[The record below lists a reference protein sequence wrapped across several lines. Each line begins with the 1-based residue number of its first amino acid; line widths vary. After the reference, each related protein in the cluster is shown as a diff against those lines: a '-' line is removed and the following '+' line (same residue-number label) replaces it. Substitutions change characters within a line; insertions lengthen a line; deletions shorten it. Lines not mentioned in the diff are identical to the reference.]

1 MMRLLKRYIRE
12 HIRQIC
18 LYIGFLGIFQ
28 VVFFLYNIRTD
39 AVRYAFFLS
48 VGWLLLYGGLAFLRY
63 YRKCRMLQEDHTAI
77 VTDLSRMPE
86 PENEAEEEYQRIIQ
100 DLYEQKADLESKGR
114 ISRQEMAD
122 YYGMW
127 VHQIKTPIAAL
138 RVILQS
144 AGEENAELPYA
155 KTMKMELFKIEQ
167 YVEMVLSYLR
177 MEEMSSD
184 LAFEEYQLDD
194 IVRQAVR
201 KYSQMF
207 ILKRIRLDF
216 QPLQRA
222 VLTDEK
228 WLVFVV
234 EQILSNAL
242 KYTKEGSI
250 SIYLTTYREKLML
263 AIRDTGIGLYLCK
276 KIMDKLRHGIYI
288 ESEVDQG
295 TTVYL
300 YLEREK

>member
-155 KTMKMELFKIEQ
+155 KTMKMELFRWCFLIFGLKKC
-167 YVEMVLSYLR
+167 LR
-177 MEEMSSD
+177 
-184 LAFEEYQLDD
+184 
-194 IVRQAVR
+194 I
-201 KYSQMF
+201 
-207 ILKRIRLDF
+207 
-216 QPLQRA
+216 
-222 VLTDEK
+222 
-228 WLVFVV
+228 WL
-234 EQILSNAL
+234 LRN
-242 KYTKEGSI
+242 I
-250 SIYLTTYREKLML
+250 SWMI
-263 AIRDTGIGLYLCK
+263 
-276 KIMDKLRHGIYI
+276 
-288 ESEVDQG
+288 S
-295 TTVYL
+295 
-300 YLEREK
+300 